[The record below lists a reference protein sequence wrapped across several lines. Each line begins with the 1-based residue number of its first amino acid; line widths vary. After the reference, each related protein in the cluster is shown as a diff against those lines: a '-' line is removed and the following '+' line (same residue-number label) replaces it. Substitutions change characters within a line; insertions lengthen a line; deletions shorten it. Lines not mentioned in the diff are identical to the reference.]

1 MRKWVKMSVYDLS
14 LSCGHWGMQDAD
26 QQDSATVSQAPPGWA
41 PWQLRVPPSR
51 SGGKSIGTDTLQRL
65 LGWDQQG
72 DSPPAAWII
81 SFLTWSYPIEARRS
95 NQSILKEINP
105 EYSLEHWCWSP
116 NTFTIWCKEL
126 THWKRPWC
134 WERLKARGEGDDR
147 GWQRMRWLDSIT
159 DSMNMSLRKLREIVK
174 DREAWLSAV
183 HGVTKSQTQLS
194 DWTELNRR

>member
-105 EYSLEHWCWSP
+105 EYSLEHWCWNWSS
-116 NTFTIWCKEL
+116 NTLVTWCKEL
-126 THWKRPWC
+126 NHLKRLWC
-134 WERLKARGEGDDR
+134 WERLKEVGERD
-147 GWQRMRWLDSIT
+147 
-159 DSMNMSLRKLREIVK
+159 
-174 DREAWLSAV
+174 
-183 HGVTKSQTQLS
+183 
-194 DWTELNRR
+194 NRRWDGWMHHQLNGQWVWASSRSWWRTGKPGMLQSMGSQRVRHN